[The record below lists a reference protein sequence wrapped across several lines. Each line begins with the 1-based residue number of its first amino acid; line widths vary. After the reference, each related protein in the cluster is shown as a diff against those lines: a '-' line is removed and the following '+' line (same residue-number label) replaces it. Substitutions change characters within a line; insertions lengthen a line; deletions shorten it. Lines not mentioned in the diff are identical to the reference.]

1 MHFKKLFQLLV
12 VGGAAVG
19 AVSGCATTTTSE
31 PGTDTSNAPK
41 TSNIPPPSH
50 GSGGIRGW

>member
-1 MHFKKLFQLLV
+1 MRFKKLFRLLV

-19 AVSGCATTTTSE
+19 ALPGCATTSE
-31 PGTDTSNAPK
+31 PGTNASNAPQ
-41 TSNIPPPSH
+41 SNVPPPSH